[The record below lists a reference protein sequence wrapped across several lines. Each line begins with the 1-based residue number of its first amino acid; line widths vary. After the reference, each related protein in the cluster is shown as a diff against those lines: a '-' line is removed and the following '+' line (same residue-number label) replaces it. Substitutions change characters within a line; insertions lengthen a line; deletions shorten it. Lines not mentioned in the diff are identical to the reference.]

1 MFLLSAV
8 TQTVLEVFKKLV
20 HADIWSMYQG
30 PGTGDRNLAL
40 ENQDL
45 RTKTELQDQESR
57 VRERYR
63 KGWLFI
69 H

>member
-1 MFLLSAV
+1 
-8 TQTVLEVFKKLV
+8 
-20 HADIWSMYQG
+20 MYQG

-45 RTKTELQDQESR
+45 RTKTELQDQESG

-63 KGWLFI
+63 KDWLFI